1 MHNDREFESQP
12 VSKQSESMQ
21 LARWLQQVMQ
31 LPPYAAASSQET
43 NTSDVQLE
51 LLLDSQ
57 YHIQFYQQLP
67 DFVMALLNNDA
78 QAIIHYAPLLYH
90 LAGCQECHAA
100 YLDIYDAMRAAVQ
113 PRGTRSLL
121 GQGTRTLNAMPQR
134 VLGHLCEV
142 AISQAEAVIQ
152 QGRHTKTDTE
162 AAART
167 LLQVALRI
175 GAQIGQSNIRRQ
187 ALHDLVRVAAL
198 AQGQEM
204 VQDDGPDK
212 RSYTPTLAASGGLR
226 GKKVVRHADV
236 LHHSQEAG
244 ESLAIPLQ
252 SHILEGSIVQSGN
265 VLELHLKDLDQPL
278 RGEYVR
284 ISVLLGSLLEP
295 VRWYGGNPHAL
306 VSPMPVGADGSLHMP
321 LGETDLRLS
330 NTEEYHLLETMF
342 MLLEVLPMRASDER

>member
-1 MHNDREFESQP
+1 MQNDREFER
-12 VSKQSESMQ
+12 QSNAKKNAHVE
-21 LARWLQQVMQ
+21 LARWLQEVMQ
-31 LPPYAAASSQET
+31 LPSYAASAPQEPVP
-43 NTSDVQLE
+43 SDTQLE
-51 LLLDSQ
+51 LLLGSQ

-78 QAIIHYAPLLYH
+78 QATIHYVPLLYH

-113 PRGTRSLL
+113 PRGPRPLL

-134 VLGHLCEV
+134 VLGLLCQV

-152 QGRHTKTDTE
+152 QGRRTKTSSE
-162 AAART
+162 AEARS
-167 LLQVALRI
+167 LLQMALRV

-198 AQGQEM
+198 AQGQEGP
-204 VQDDGPDK
+204 QDDDPHK
-212 RSYTPTLAASGGLR
+212 RSYTPTLAASGGMR
-226 GKKVVRHADV
+226 GKKVVRRADT
-236 LHHSQEAG
+236 LHRSQEAD

-252 SHILEGSIVQSGN
+252 SRTLEGSIVQRGN
-265 VLELHLKDLDQPL
+265 VLELHLKDLDQVL
-278 RGEYVR
+278 RGQHVR
-284 ISVLLGSLLEP
+284 VSVLLGSLLEP

-306 VSPMPVGADGSLHMP
+306 VSPTPVAVDGSLRMP

-342 MLLEVLPMRASDER
+342 MLLEVLPIPTSL